1 MKRKDLLG
9 IKELSKSELNEI
21 LTVARDMRDAIDS
34 GEKLTT
40 MRGKSVMTLFYENST
55 RTRNSFDAAAKN
67 LGASTGSISVA
78 TSSVQKGES
87 LIDTGKTLNAL
98 KTDVIILRHPVGG
111 APRLLAEN
119 VSASV
124 INAGDG
130 FNEHP
135 TQALLDVMTAL
146 RHFPSLVGVKTVI
159 VGDIKHSRVARS
171 DIAAFTKLGAEVI
184 VCAPYTLL
192 PSGVDGLGAS
202 VETDLDR
209 ALDGANIIMPLRI
222 QFERMDQAYFSSREE
237 YREYYGITQK
247 RLSSCASDY
256 IVMHPAPINREA
268 EIDGDVADGR
278 RSVIEEQVTNGVA
291 VRMAVL
297 QLLTNRGE

>member
-146 RHFPSLVGVKTVI
+146 RHFPSLAGVKTVI

-171 DIAAFTKLGAEVI
+171 DIAAFTKLGAEVT